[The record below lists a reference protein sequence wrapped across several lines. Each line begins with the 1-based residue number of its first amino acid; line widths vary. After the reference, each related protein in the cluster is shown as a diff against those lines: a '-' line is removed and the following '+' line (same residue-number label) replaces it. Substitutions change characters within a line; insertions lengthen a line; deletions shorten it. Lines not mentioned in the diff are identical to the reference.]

1 MPVNGTSLFLLLF
14 FAESVVTIWMLK
26 TSNST
31 TETAMQ
37 TFLTVFILLGLI
49 IWASKDKRD
58 KPDKNKKTSINQ
70 HKTKPSSDDYYS
82 ILEVSKSATNDEIK
96 KSYKRLVKKYHP
108 DVNPDKN
115 DASERFKELQEAYD
129 TLKDSQKRANYDKIL
144 EASAEKEYEEETVIL
159 SAGSI
164 QELRG
169 LIAINLGISS
179 RVIQLTQ
186 NGYVFINRLY
196 AFRWRAA
203 KRDNAIYHPRMKI
216 RWEYITETYFE
227 YYRPKIVKPVDR
239 NIAELETI
247 VLTAPDIDSLRVLIG
262 MCFSRGPEN
271 VVMADNGSVFI
282 DDEYAWK
289 WRYSG
294 DDYYEYYIPS
304 GEDFD
309 VWFARFEQ
317 DDNIY

>member
-1 MPVNGTSLFLLLF
+1 MQIFL
-14 FAESVVTIWMLK
+14 I
-26 TSNST
+26 
-31 TETAMQ
+31 
-37 TFLTVFILLGLI
+37 VFILLSLI
-49 IWASKDKRD
+49 IWASKDKQN
-58 KPDKNKKTSINQ
+58 KNKKTSD
-70 HKTKPSSDDYYS
+70 TKQYRTRPTTNNYYS
-82 ILEVSKSATNDEIK
+82 ILGVSRSATNDEIK
-96 KSYKRLVKKYHP
+96 KSYKRLAKKYHP
-108 DVNPDKN
+108 DVNPDKK

-144 EASAEKEYEEETVIL
+144 EASAVKEYEEETVIL

-271 VVMADNGSVFI
+271 VVMVDNGSVFI

-294 DDYYEYYIPS
+294 DDYYEYYIPA
-304 GEDFD
+304 GNDFD
-309 VWFARFEQ
+309 TWFAQFDES
-317 DDNIY
+317 DNNY